1 MYNNCVQH
9 LIAPFLVFLKWLRVR
24 KVLANMAVIG
34 LTWVFSYSTNVVVDF
49 RLITPI
55 KLGNNMR
62 P

>member
-1 MYNNCVQH
+1 
-9 LIAPFLVFLKWLRVR
+9 LRVR

-34 LTWVFSYSTNVVVDF
+34 LTWVFSYSTNVVADF